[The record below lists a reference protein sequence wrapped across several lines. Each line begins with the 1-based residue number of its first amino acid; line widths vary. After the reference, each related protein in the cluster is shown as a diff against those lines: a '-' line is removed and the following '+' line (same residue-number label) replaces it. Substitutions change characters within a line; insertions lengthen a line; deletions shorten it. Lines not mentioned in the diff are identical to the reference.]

1 MGNSRTKS
9 YALTIKRNLDAKSRL
24 LQTLEDGWLTF
35 NFPLIANLFIKCN
48 HNKEKVFSLPLNDLM
63 GQ

>member
-1 MGNSRTKS
+1 MGK
-9 YALTIKRNLDAKSRL
+9 LCVTINKNLDAKSRL
-24 LQTLEDGWLTF
+24 LQKIEDGWLTF
-35 NFPLIANLFIKCN
+35 NFPLIANLFIKWN

>member
-1 MGNSRTKS
+1 MGKLYVTKN
-9 YALTIKRNLDAKSRL
+9 KNLDAKSRL
-24 LQTLEDGWLTF
+24 LQKIEDGWLTF

>member
-1 MGNSRTKS
+1 MGK
-9 YALTIKRNLDAKSRL
+9 LCVTINKNLDAKSRL
-24 LQTLEDGWLTF
+24 LQKLEDGWLTF

-63 GQ
+63 GQWV